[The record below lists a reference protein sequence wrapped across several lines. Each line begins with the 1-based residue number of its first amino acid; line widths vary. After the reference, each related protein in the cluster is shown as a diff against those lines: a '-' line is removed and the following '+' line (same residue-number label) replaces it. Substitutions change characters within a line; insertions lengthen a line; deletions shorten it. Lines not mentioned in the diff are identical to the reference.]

1 MTQRKAFLTKEQSL
15 LLRGI
20 AIFLVLICHYA
31 VWIGEI
37 FHSDLLEYGLGRFG
51 VYGVD
56 LFFVVSGYG
65 LVKSVGKKRINGTF
79 LWKRFKTVYLPY
91 LLIVGLITVYDG
103 GISGMAG
110 WVSFLTGAEYW
121 YIRNILVFYLAFY
134 VVYRLSDRPWVRML
148 LMAVCLTAYSGL
160 LIWQE
165 RALFWYIS
173 NVTFLFGMLLAQYER
188 QLLKAAG
195 FLYPLQLLA
204 LAVGMYFVI
213 KTGLA
218 GYTVIPP
225 LEEKIHGG
233 LLAGLI
239 WTYLMV
245 QGCAFL
251 HEKIRW
257 LEAVGSFSL
266 ELYLCHMFVF
276 YRVVND
282 WLPQQENVVQIVAA
296 VTIAVALA
304 WVIHMLFDLL
314 WKAAAALSG
323 R

>member
-20 AIFLVLICHYA
+20 AIFLVLISHYA

-103 GISGMAG
+103 GISGMTG

-134 VVYRLSDRPWVRML
+134 VVYRLSDRSWVRML
-148 LMAVCLTAYSGL
+148 LMALCLTAYSGL
-160 LIWQE
+160 LIWQG

-195 FLYPLQLLA
+195 FFVSVTASGTGGRNVFCHQNGAGRLYRDPS
-204 LAVGMYFVI
+204 
-213 KTGLA
+213 A
-218 GYTVIPP
+218 GRKNPQRSACRADLDVSD
-225 LEEKIHGG
+225 G
-233 LLAGLI
+233 AGLRI
-239 WTYLMV
+239 F
-245 QGCAFL
+245 A
-251 HEKIRW
+251 
-257 LEAVGSFSL
+257 
-266 ELYLCHMFVF
+266 
-276 YRVVND
+276 
-282 WLPQQENVVQIVAA
+282 
-296 VTIAVALA
+296 
-304 WVIHMLFDLL
+304 
-314 WKAAAALSG
+314 
-323 R
+323 

>member
-1 MTQRKAFLTKEQSL
+1 M
-15 LLRGI
+15 
-20 AIFLVLICHYA
+20 
-31 VWIGEI
+31 
-37 FHSDLLEYGLGRFG
+37 
-51 VYGVD
+51 
-56 LFFVVSGYG
+56 
-65 LVKSVGKKRINGTF
+65 
-79 LWKRFKTVYLPY
+79 WKRFKTVYLPY

-103 GISGMAG
+103 GISGMTG

-160 LIWQE
+160 LIWQG

-213 KTGLA
+213 KTGLE

-225 LEEKIHGG
+225 LEEKIRSG

-245 QGCAFL
+245 QGCAFCMR
-251 HEKIRW
+251 KSGGWKQWAAFRW
-257 LEAVGSFSL
+257 SCICAIC
-266 ELYLCHMFVF
+266 LCFTALLMTGC
-276 YRVVND
+276 RSRKTLCRL
-282 WLPQQENVVQIVAA
+282 WLPSQLQ
-296 VTIAVALA
+296 LC
-304 WVIHMLFDLL
+304 
-314 WKAAAALSG
+314 SPG
-323 R
+323 

>member
-1 MTQRKAFLTKEQSL
+1 MTQRKVFLTKEQSL

-37 FHSDLLEYGLGRFG
+37 FHSDLLAYGLGRFG

-134 VVYRLSDRPWVRML
+134 VVYRLSDRSWVRML

-160 LIWQE
+160 LIWQG

-188 QLLKAAG
+188 QLLKAAE

-213 KTGLA
+213 KTGLE
-218 GYTVIPP
+218 GYTVIPL
-225 LEEKIHGG
+225 LEEKIRSG
-233 LLAGLI
+233 LIAGLI

-251 HEKIRW
+251 QDRK
-257 LEAVGSFSL
+257 S
-266 ELYLCHMFVF
+266 
-276 YRVVND
+276 VV
-282 WLPQQENVVQIVAA
+282 
-296 VTIAVALA
+296 
-304 WVIHMLFDLL
+304 
-314 WKAAAALSG
+314 
-323 R
+323 

>member
-20 AIFLVLICHYA
+20 AIFLVLISHYA

-56 LFFVVSGYG
+56 LFFAVSGYG
-65 LVKSVGKKRINGTF
+65 LVKSVGKKRINGIF

-91 LLIVGLITVYDG
+91 LLITGLIAVYDG
-103 GISGMAG
+103 GISGMTG

-134 VVYRLSDRPWVRML
+134 VVYRLSDRSWVRML

-160 LIWQE
+160 LIWQG

-188 QLLKAAG
+188 QLLKTAG
-195 FLYPLQLLA
+195 FLYPLQLLV

-213 KTGLA
+213 KTELA

-225 LEEKIHGG
+225 LEEKIRSG

-296 VTIAVALA
+296 ATIAVALA

>member
-20 AIFLVLICHYA
+20 AIFLVLISHYA

-103 GISGMAG
+103 GISGMTG

-134 VVYRLSDRPWVRML
+134 VVYRLSDRSWVRML
-148 LMAVCLTAYSGL
+148 LMAVCF
-160 LIWQE
+160 I
-165 RALFWYIS
+165 RATGTVWTSVIRFYADIS
-173 NVTFLFGMLLAQYER
+173 TDCFTSAFICGNQFPSVPANV
-188 QLLKAAG
+188 
-195 FLYPLQLLA
+195 
-204 LAVGMYFVI
+204 AV
-213 KTGLA
+213 
-218 GYTVIPP
+218 TVC
-225 LEEKIHGG
+225 
-233 LLAGLI
+233 
-239 WTYLMV
+239 MV
-245 QGCAFL
+245 L
-251 HEKIRW
+251 H
-257 LEAVGSFSL
+257 VFSSADVF
-266 ELYLCHMFVF
+266 FVF
-276 YRVVND
+276 SC
-282 WLPQQENVVQIVAA
+282 L
-296 VTIAVALA
+296 
-304 WVIHMLFDLL
+304 
-314 WKAAAALSG
+314 
-323 R
+323 

>member
-20 AIFLVLICHYA
+20 AIFLVLISHYA

-56 LFFVVSGYG
+56 LFFAVSGYG

-103 GISGMAG
+103 GISGMTG

-134 VVYRLSDRPWVRML
+134 VVYRLSDRSWVRML

-160 LIWQE
+160 L
-165 RALFWYIS
+165 
-173 NVTFLFGMLLAQYER
+173 
-188 QLLKAAG
+188 
-195 FLYPLQLLA
+195 QLLA

-213 KTGLA
+213 KTGLE

-225 LEEKIHGG
+225 LEEKIRSG

-282 WLPQQENVVQIVAA
+282 WLPQQENVVQIVVA

>member
-1 MTQRKAFLTKEQSL
+1 M
-15 LLRGI
+15 LRGI
-20 AIFLVLICHYA
+20 AIFLVLISHYA

-37 FHSDLLEYGLGRFG
+37 FHSDLLEYGLGMVFTVWIYFLQCPATG
-51 VYGVD
+51 WSKV
-56 LFFVVSGYG
+56 L
-65 LVKSVGKKRINGTF
+65 GKKRINGTF

-91 LLIVGLITVYDG
+91 LLIVELITVYDG
-103 GISGMAG
+103 GISGMTG

-160 LIWQE
+160 PIWQG

-213 KTGLA
+213 KTGLE

-225 LEEKIHGG
+225 LEEKIRSG

-282 WLPQQENVVQIVAA
+282 WLPQQENVVQTRGCRHNCSCARLGNPHA
-296 VTIAVALA
+296 V
-304 WVIHMLFDLL
+304 
-314 WKAAAALSG
+314 
-323 R
+323 

>member
-1 MTQRKAFLTKEQSL
+1 M
-15 LLRGI
+15 LRGI
-20 AIFLVLICHYA
+20 AIFLVLISHYA

-56 LFFVVSGYG
+56 LFLWCPATGWSKV
-65 LVKSVGKKRINGTF
+65 LGKKNQRNI

-103 GISGMAG
+103 GISGMTG

-134 VVYRLSDRPWVRML
+134 VVYRLSDRSWVRML

-160 LIWQE
+160 LIWQG

-195 FLYPLQLLA
+195 FLHPLQLLA

-213 KTGLA
+213 KTELA

-225 LEEKIHGG
+225 LEEK
-233 LLAGLI
+233 
-239 WTYLMV
+239 
-245 QGCAFL
+245 
-251 HEKIRW
+251 
-257 LEAVGSFSL
+257 S
-266 ELYLCHMFVF
+266 
-276 YRVVND
+276 
-282 WLPQQENVVQIVAA
+282 AA
-296 VTIAVALA
+296 VCLQ
-304 WVIHMLFDLL
+304 
-314 WKAAAALSG
+314 G
-323 R
+323 

>member
-1 MTQRKAFLTKEQSL
+1 M
-15 LLRGI
+15 LRGI
-20 AIFLVLICHYA
+20 AIFLVLISHYA

-56 LFFVVSGYG
+56 LFFAVSGYG

-103 GISGMAG
+103 GILGMTG

-134 VVYRLSDRPWVRML
+134 VVYRLSDRSWVRML

-160 LIWQE
+160 LIWQG

-188 QLLKAAG
+188 QLLKAAE

-213 KTGLA
+213 KTELT

-225 LEEKIHGG
+225 LEEKIRSG

-245 QGCAFL
+245 QVCAFL
-251 HEKIRW
+251 HEKNRW

-296 VTIAVALA
+296 ATIAVALA

>member
-1 MTQRKAFLTKEQSL
+1 M
-15 LLRGI
+15 LRGI
-20 AIFLVLICHYA
+20 AIFLVLISHYA

-56 LFFVVSGYG
+56 LFFAVSGYG
-65 LVKSVGKKRINGTF
+65 LVKSVGKMRINGTF

-103 GISGMAG
+103 GISGMTG

-148 LMAVCLTAYSGL
+148 L
-160 LIWQE
+160 IWQG

-213 KTGLA
+213 KTGLE

-225 LEEKIHGG
+225 LEEKIRSG

-296 VTIAVALA
+296 VTIAVVLA

>member
-1 MTQRKAFLTKEQSL
+1 MT
-15 LLRGI
+15 
-20 AIFLVLICHYA
+20 
-31 VWIGEI
+31 
-37 FHSDLLEYGLGRFG
+37 
-51 VYGVD
+51 
-56 LFFVVSGYG
+56 
-65 LVKSVGKKRINGTF
+65 
-79 LWKRFKTVYLPY
+79 
-91 LLIVGLITVYDG
+91 
-103 GISGMAG
+103 G

-134 VVYRLSDRPWVRML
+134 VVYRLSDRSWVRML

-160 LIWQE
+160 LIWQG

-213 KTGLA
+213 KTELA

-225 LEEKIHGG
+225 LEEKIRSG

-245 QGCAFL
+245 QGCTFL

-296 VTIAVALA
+296 ATIAVALA

>member
-1 MTQRKAFLTKEQSL
+1 M
-15 LLRGI
+15 LRGI
-20 AIFLVLICHYA
+20 AIFLVLISHYA

-56 LFFVVSGYG
+56 LFFAVSGYG

-103 GISGMAG
+103 GILGMTG

-134 VVYRLSDRPWVRML
+134 VVYRLSDRSWVRML

-160 LIWQE
+160 LIWQG

-188 QLLKAAG
+188 QLLKATE

-213 KTGLA
+213 KTGLE

-225 LEEKIHGG
+225 LEEKIRSG
-233 LLAGLI
+233 LIAGLI

>member
-160 LIWQE
+160 LIWQG

-204 LAVGMYFVI
+204 LAVGMYFVV
-213 KTGLA
+213 KTELA

-225 LEEKIHGG
+225 LEEK
-233 LLAGLI
+233 
-239 WTYLMV
+239 
-245 QGCAFL
+245 
-251 HEKIRW
+251 
-257 LEAVGSFSL
+257 S
-266 ELYLCHMFVF
+266 
-276 YRVVND
+276 
-282 WLPQQENVVQIVAA
+282 AA
-296 VTIAVALA
+296 VCLQ
-304 WVIHMLFDLL
+304 
-314 WKAAAALSG
+314 G
-323 R
+323 